1 MLGIAVYI
9 GLFVWGMQSDR
20 VTFRNMIIL
29 LAIGI
34 GTGWLG
40 AAMMG
45 GEATAT
51 GVGMAVVILFE
62 TLFKVAIYFAGFG
75 VGRFRARGS
84 KIDDIRDTF
93 S

>member
-1 MLGIAVYI
+1 MLGIVIYI
-9 GLFVWGMQSDR
+9 GLFVWGMQTDR
-20 VTFRNMIIL
+20 ITVKILAIL
-29 LAIGI
+29 LAIGV

-40 AAMMG
+40 AAVMG
-45 GEATAT
+45 GELATT
-51 GVGMAVVILFE
+51 GGMIFVILFE
-62 TLFKVAIYFAGFG
+62 TLVKFAIFFAGFG